1 MAVFENPDFTNL
13 PQPLASLFA
22 KAAERSFFALPIWYH
37 VLFHY
42 GTGKGAVPRLYA
54 DDEDRP
60 RAALVCQAPKSGS
73 HRLLSLSNYYSTE
86 YGPLYAAG
94 EQHLAEAFGVIARQ
108 IRAGRWAALRLAGL
122 DPEDAAF
129 APLAEAFAKDGFAVY
144 RYFDSGTWYENTAGL
159 DFARYVEARPAALRN
174 TWRRKSQKL
183 NAEHKTEFVFHDDAA
198 RIEDAVEDYQR
209 VYRTSWKGAEPYAEF
224 MPQLIRAAAQ
234 VGALRLGVL
243 KADGEAAAAQCW
255 ILWRGRATIYKL
267 AHDARFNEHSPGTLL
282 TMAMMERVLER
293 DRPREVD
300 FGRGDDGYKK
310 LWLGQR
316 RERWG
321 LVIANRQT
329 LGGLVVSGRESA
341 ARMVKRLIRR

>member
-13 PQPLASLFA
+13 PPPVASLFA

-54 DDEDRP
+54 DDEDQP

-144 RYFDSGTWYENTAGL
+144 RYFDSGTWYENTTGL

-174 TWRRKSQKL
+174 TWRRKSQKI
-183 NAEHKTEFVFHDDAA
+183 NAEHKTEFVFHDDAS

>member
-1 MAVFENPDFTNL
+1 MAVFENPDFTHL
-13 PQPLASLFA
+13 PQPLAALFA

-42 GTGKGAVPRLYA
+42 GTDKGATPRLYA
-54 DDEDRP
+54 DDEARP
-60 RAALVCQAPKSGS
+60 RAALVCQAPKIGS
-73 HRLLSLSNYYSTE
+73 RRLLSLSNYYSTE
-86 YGPLYAAG
+86 YGPIYAAG
-94 EQHLAEAFGVIARQ
+94 AENLGDAFGVIARQ
-108 IRAGRWAALRLAGL
+108 IKAGGWAALRLGGL
-122 DPEDAAF
+122 DPADPAF
-129 APLAEAFAKDGFAVY
+129 EPLAQAFTQSGFAVF
-144 RYFDSGTWYENTAGL
+144 RYFDSGTWYENTTGL

-183 NAEHKTEFVFHDDAA
+183 STEHKTEFVFHDDDA
-198 RIEDAVEDYQR
+198 RIEDAVGDYQR
-209 VYRTSWKGAEPYAEF
+209 VYETSWKSAEPHAEF
-224 MPQLIRAAAQ
+224 MPQLIRAAARI
-234 VGALRLGVL
+234 GALRLGIL
-243 KADGEAAAAQCW
+243 KVDGEAAAAQCW
-255 ILWRGRATIYKL
+255 ILWNGRATIYKL

-282 TMAMMERVLER
+282 TMAIMERVLAR

-321 LVIANRQT
+321 LVIANKKT
-329 LGGLVVSGRESA
+329 LGGLVLTARENA